1 MASIGRTKLAAVIKA
16 AGDVVRVT
24 DAATSL
30 GVSRTEAAKTL
41 ARWAQQGWLQR
52 VGTGAYVP
60 VGLAMTG
67 SGQVVEDAWVLVPTL
82 FGPAYIGGR
91 SAAEYWD
98 LTEQIF
104 RDIVV
109 FTARPIRARVRK
121 SGGAEFTLR
130 RIPEE
135 RIFGTKTVWRGQT
148 KVLISDIDRTMVDM
162 LDDPSV
168 GGGIQ
173 HVADC
178 LDRYLRNGETST
190 TQLIAYADRIGN
202 GAVFK
207 RLGFLAERHPLG
219 ERLVAACRE
228 RLTKGRAK
236 LDPGLEGGRLIT
248 RWHLRIPDTWIAGG
262 KHDRQG

>member
-1 MASIGRTKLAAVIKA
+1 MASIGRTKLAAVINA
-16 AGDVVRVT
+16 AGAVVHVT
-24 DAATSL
+24 DAAASL

-41 ARWAQQGWLQR
+41 ARWAKQGWLQR

-60 VGLAMTG
+60 VRLEMTG

-109 FTARPIRARVRK
+109 FTARPLRARVRK
-121 SGGAEFTLR
+121 TGGAEFTLR
-130 RIPEE
+130 HIPEE
-135 RIFGTKTVWRGQT
+135 RIFGTKAVWRGQT

-173 HVADC
+173 HVGDC

-190 TQLIAYADRIGN
+190 EQLIAYADRIGN

-219 ERLVAACRE
+219 ERLIAACRE
-228 RLTKGRAK
+228 RLTKGLAK
-236 LDPGLEGGRLIT
+236 LDPALDGSRLIKK
-248 RWHLRIPDTWIAGG
+248 WNLRIPDTWIAGG

>member
-41 ARWAQQGWLQR
+41 ARWAKQGWLQR

-135 RIFGTKTVWRGQT
+135 RISEPRPSGGARPRCW
-148 KVLISDIDRTMVDM
+148 SRT
-162 LDDPSV
+162 
-168 GGGIQ
+168 
-173 HVADC
+173 
-178 LDRYLRNGETST
+178 
-190 TQLIAYADRIGN
+190 LIARCWICSTIRPR
-202 GAVFK
+202 GAGYST
-207 RLGFLAERHPLG
+207 L
-219 ERLVAACRE
+219 
-228 RLTKGRAK
+228 
-236 LDPGLEGGRLIT
+236 LIAWT
-248 RWHLRIPDTWIAGG
+248 VTSETARPAPRS
-262 KHDRQG
+262 